1 MIDVSHF
8 YRAAYFHFA
17 AVWLFFTGNHFKQG
31 GFTRAVRAYDADN
44 GTGWHAKAQVVHQ
57 QTVFKGFAY
66 AIEFDDLVTQT
77 LARRDENL
85 LCFIAFLVFRV
96 GHFLITG

>member
-1 MIDVSHF
+1 MIDVGHF

-17 AVWLFFTGNHFKQG
+17 AVWLLFTGNHFKQG

-44 GTGWHAKAQVVHQ
+44 GTGWDAKAKVVHQ
-57 QTVFKGFAY
+57 QSVFKGFAY
-66 AIEFDDLVTQT
+66 TIKFDDLVTQA
-77 LARRDENL
+77 LACRDKNL
-85 LCFIAFLVFRV
+85 LCFIAFLVFRI